1 MRVIAMFVGI
11 FVIVGATHGQTPAI
25 ASQSNSHGEMVHR
38 GNQVMGFAAEKTAH
52 HFRLFP
58 DGGAIEVSAN
68 DPKDTESRDQIRIHL
83 SHIASMF
90 SEGNFNAPMLVH
102 HTTPPGVA
110 TMTKLRADIRYEYEE
125 TPSGARIRI
134 RTPNP
139 PALDAIHAFLLFEII
154 EHRTGDSA
162 SIAPAVGTTAEHFQ

>member
-1 MRVIAMFVGI
+1 MRIIAMFVGI
-11 FVIVGATHGQTPAI
+11 FVIVGATYGQTPAI
-25 ASQSNSHGEMVHR
+25 ASQSKSHSEMVHR

-68 DPKDTESRDQIRIHL
+68 DPKDTESRDQIRMHL

-110 TMTKLRADIRYEYEE
+110 TMTKLCADIRYEYEE

-134 RTPNP
+134 RTQNP
-139 PALDAIHAFLLFEII
+139 PALDAIHAFLLFQII

-162 SIAPAVGTTAEHFQ
+162 SLAPAFGTTAEHFQ

>member
-1 MRVIAMFVGI
+1 M
-11 FVIVGATHGQTPAI
+11 
-25 ASQSNSHGEMVHR
+25 
-38 GNQVMGFAAEKTAH
+38 
-52 HFRLFP
+52 
-58 DGGAIEVSAN
+58 
-68 DPKDTESRDQIRIHL
+68 HL

-125 TPSGARIRI
+125 TPCGARIRI